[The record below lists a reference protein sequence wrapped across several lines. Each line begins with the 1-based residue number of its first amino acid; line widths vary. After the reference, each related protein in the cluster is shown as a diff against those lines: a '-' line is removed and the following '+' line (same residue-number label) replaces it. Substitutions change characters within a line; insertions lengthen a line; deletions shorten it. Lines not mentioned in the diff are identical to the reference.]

1 MEAFR
6 IHHRRYD
13 TLDGTGAARSGGR
26 WNPLGLPMVY
36 AAAAF
41 EGALLEQLVHANIGR
56 LPPAQVASRISIPDA
71 LDVPSL
77 DADQHED
84 WRREAASRRIGE
96 EWAAS
101 GASVALVV
109 PSFVARPWGRNVLL
123 NPAHPDIVRVT
134 VREVV
139 DLIWDPRLGRYS

>member
-1 MEAFR
+1 VQAFR

-26 WNPLGLPMVY
+26 WSPLGLPMVY
-36 AAAAF
+36 AALAF

-56 LPPAQVASRISIPDA
+56 LPPDRVACRISIPDA
-71 LDVPSL
+71 LDVPRL
-77 DADQHED
+77 DVDEHED
-84 WRREAASRRIGE
+84 WRQEASSRRIGE

-101 GASVALVV
+101 GESVALVV
-109 PSFVARPWGRNVLL
+109 PSFVARPWGRTVLL
-123 NPAHPDIVRVT
+123 NPAHPDIGRVT

-139 DLIWDPRLGRYS
+139 DLIWDPKFGGGF

>member
-13 TLDGTGAARSGGR
+13 ALDGTGAARSGGR

-56 LPPAQVASRISIPDA
+56 LPRDHVGSRISIPDA

-77 DADQHED
+77 HVGDHGR
-84 WRREAASRRIGE
+84 WRTEATSRRIGE

-101 GASVALVV
+101 GESVALVV
-109 PSFVARPWGRNVLL
+109 PSFVARPWGRNILL
-123 NPAHPDIVRVT
+123 NPAHTDIGRVA

-139 DLIWDPRLGRYS
+139 DMIWDPRLGGGS

>member
-1 MEAFR
+1 
-6 IHHRRYD
+6 
-13 TLDGTGAARSGGR
+13 
-26 WNPLGLPMVY
+26 MVY

-56 LPPAQVASRISIPDA
+56 LPPGRVACRISMPDV

-77 DADQHED
+77 DVDEHED
-84 WRREAASRRIGE
+84 LRREATSRRIGE

-101 GASVALVV
+101 GESVALVV

-123 NPAHPDIVRVT
+123 NPTHPDIGRVT
-134 VREVV
+134 VRELV
-139 DLIWDPRLGRYS
+139 DLIWDPRLGGYS